1 LCQIGSFEAGENVL
15 KGGLAAV
22 LRQELGYYYAER
34 SYGSFRRDLTLPA
47 DVEAGKIDASCKDG
61 VLTVKLPKSERAKA
75 EKVKV
80 KSQ

>member
-34 SYGSFRRDLTLPA
+34 SYGSFRRDLTL
-47 DVEAGKIDASCKDG
+47 DLEVDTSKIDATCKNG
-61 VLTVKLPKSERAKA
+61 VLTLKLPKSERAKA
-75 EKVKV
+75 IKVKV
-80 KSQ
+80 KGQ